1 MGGFLLS
8 FDFIFTRRGHSSTNM
23 TTRSQ
28 LMIRIELIR
37 DGCAVPPTAGSPA
50 NPQHQKLTYLV
61 RTSTQSHTSIYPS
74 YSIPPHKPLPTPS
87 RALFS
92 HILNFLL
99 LNHRLLPHTPPP
111 LQPPRLLISLPIN
124 PHAPP
129 KIPIPHLSSKN
140 LLCNLATSSLLSL
153 RSLSRPEEVQ

>member
-1 MGGFLLS
+1 MVTGGFLLS
-8 FDFIFTRRGHSSTNM
+8 FDFIFTQRGHSSTNM

-99 LNHRLLPHTPPP
+99 LNHRLLPHTPPNPCTSFRHPFSFP
-111 LQPPRLLISLPIN
+111 LPTTLCIPLSERALYIYVLLLTICYRLP
-124 PHAPP
+124 
-129 KIPIPHLSSKN
+129 SKPV
-140 LLCNLATSSLLSL
+140 CDG
-153 RSLSRPEEVQ
+153 